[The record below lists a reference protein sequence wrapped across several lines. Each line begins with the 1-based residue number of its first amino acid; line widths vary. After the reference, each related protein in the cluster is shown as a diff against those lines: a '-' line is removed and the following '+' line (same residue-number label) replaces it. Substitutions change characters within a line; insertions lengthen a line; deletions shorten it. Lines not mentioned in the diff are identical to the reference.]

1 MKEEDKIIENYIL
14 KIVLL
19 ITTIASIIITIF
31 TRLQIDEYTKFIILP
46 ITSIILSYT
55 CFVNFTNLKIN
66 TKAYIYLGIIFLI
79 LYSYYIVPLAQV
91 NKYLN
96 IIIVPILTS
105 IYVFSLINPN
115 YKINLNFLRWFF
127 KLIPGY
133 LFSNTEYIESAVK
146 ETKINNNKGKDA
158 LKGLL
163 IAVPILIIII
173 LLLTSADKYFSS
185 FLSSIFSTFKFSFNL
200 NDIIEIG
207 ITLVLS
213 FIFIFSTCINIY
225 QMRKAKDF
233 ENKKISISNI
243 TTYIILGLV
252 NLVYVLFLI
261 SEISK
266 LTTNFLNVPVEYTY
280 ANYAREGFFQLLGVS
295 TINFTILLFY
305 NNFANYEDSKWIKYM
320 LLTIIFF
327 SIFII
332 INSYYRMGL
341 YIFEYGYTVLRLQVI
356 LFLTMELIFF
366 IILIFKFHNK
376 LNKDK
381 PLIYFI
387 IMLVTYLLN
396 IYLCNEYII
405 NQINNLWFKYVLK

>member
-1 MKEEDKIIENYIL
+1 MKEEDKIIENEIL

-55 CFVNFTNLKIN
+55 SFVNFTNLKIN
-66 TKAYIYLGIIFLI
+66 TKAYIFLGIIFLI
-79 LYSYYIVPLAQV
+79 LYSYYIVPLAEV

-105 IYVFSLINPN
+105 IYVFTLINPN
-115 YKINLNFLRWFF
+115 YKINFNFLRWFF

-173 LLLTSADKYFSS
+173 LLLTSADRYFSS
-185 FLSSIFSTFKFSFNL
+185 FLNNIFSTFKFSLNL

-233 ENKKISISNI
+233 QNKKISISNI

-252 NLVYVLFLI
+252 NLVYILFLV

-266 LTTNFLNVPVEYTY
+266 LTTNFLNVPIEYTY

-295 TINFTILLFY
+295 TINFIILLFY
-305 NNFANYEDSKWIKYM
+305 KNFANYEDSKWIKYL

-341 YIFEYGYTVLRLQVI
+341 YIFEYGFTILRLQVI

-366 IILIFKFHNK
+366 IILIFKFNNK

-405 NQINNLWFKYVLK
+405 NQINNLWFKY